1 MILCLVAGAV
11 AWGRL
16 GGEYARQLRPDAK
29 DPTDFLQ
36 EWASARNHLNGLPVY
51 SPHAVTIPLYLGRPQ
66 ADWEKDIA
74 YNAHPPTSVVLAL
87 PFARLPLRDAVL
99 AWNLVTMM
107 ALLAGLLLLAAGLP
121 ELKTLFLPVA
131 VLLPFCL
138 PIYGNFQQ
146 GQLTFILVLLTIAAW
161 YLDRSD
167 RPGIAGL
174 MIGAAASVK
183 LFPAYLVVY
192 FAARGRWRGVF
203 GAATAFAALNLAA
216 AAVLGREACADYVR
230 IVLPSM
236 EKFQSYG
243 FNLSFSGFLHKLF
256 DPASERGWI
265 APLWYS
271 PAAARWG
278 TLVADLL
285 ATAMVARAA
294 WRARTRDQRD
304 LAFGLATAAMLL
316 VSPITW
322 DYSLPL
328 LLLPFA
334 LLAKA
339 SSTSR
344 WLPVPLVPVLI
355 IFGLPQKNVMKMI
368 LAGQEARVATPG
380 FMLGLPSLSFYA
392 LLATFVMLAVLTSRR
407 PGPESP

>member
-1 MILCLVAGAV
+1 
-11 AWGRL
+11 
-16 GGEYARQLRPDAK
+16 
-29 DPTDFLQ
+29 
-36 EWASARNHLNGLPVY
+36 
-51 SPHAVTIPLYLGRPQ
+51 
-66 ADWEKDIA
+66 
-74 YNAHPPTSVVLAL
+74 
-87 PFARLPLRDAVL
+87 
-99 AWNLVTMM
+99 
-107 ALLAGLLLLAAGLP
+107 
-121 ELKTLFLPVA
+121 

-138 PIYGNFQQ
+138 PIHGNFQQ
-146 GQLTFILVLLTIAAW
+146 GQLTFPLLLLITSAW
-161 YLDRSD
+161 SLDRAG
-167 RPGIAGL
+167 RPGTAGL
-174 MIGAAASVK
+174 MIGTAAAVK
-183 LFPAYLVVY
+183 LFPAYMAVY
-192 FAARGRWRGVF
+192 FAARGRWRAVCTAAASF
-203 GAATAFAALNLAA
+203 ATINLATAAL
-216 AAVLGREACADYVR
+216 LGWQAYADYVL
-230 IVLPSM
+230 IVLPSL
-236 EKFQSYG
+236 EKFQSYA

-265 APLWYS
+265 APLCYS

-294 WRARTRDQRD
+294 WRARTRDERD

-334 LLAKA
+334 ILTRAA
-339 SSTSR
+339 MASR

-392 LLATFVMLAVLTSRR
+392 LLATFVMLVVLTSRR